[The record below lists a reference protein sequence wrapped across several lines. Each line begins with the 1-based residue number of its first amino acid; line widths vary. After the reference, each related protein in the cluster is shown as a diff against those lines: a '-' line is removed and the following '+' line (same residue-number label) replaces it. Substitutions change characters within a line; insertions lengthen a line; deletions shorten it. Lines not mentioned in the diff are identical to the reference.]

1 MNLSY
6 LIFKKYLY
14 LFLIFF
20 SLNSFFLSTNSAF
33 SKNLIIE
40 NIEISKNFDE
50 KFDRNKVIN
59 EGFNLAFDEIIL
71 KIVQSK
77 DQKKINNLSL
87 ANIKLLIEN
96 FSIKE
101 EKFLND
107 KYHVSLDVEFN
118 KRKIFNLFEKKNIF
132 PSLPKKKKVMFIPI
146 MVDEENNDLILFSE
160 NEFYKNWIS
169 ENDKKDLIEYVL
181 PNEDLED
188 INLIRER
195 YSELENYNFEE
206 IINKYSLDSYIISL
220 FYKNSEKIRVLSKIN
235 LNNRLVL
242 DNQVYKNFNSQNEL
256 KTIIRETKI
265 IFNDLW
271 KKENQVN
278 TSIKLPLIISLD
290 LNENKKI
297 KIFENIIENLDLVSN
312 FYISKIDNK
321 KIYYTLIYN
330 GTPKAFITNIEEAGY
345 QLDFSKKIWDFK

>member
-1 MNLSY
+1 MNLNY

-14 LFLIFF
+14 LFLILF

-59 EGFNLAFDEIIL
+59 EGFNLAFEEIVF

-101 EKFLND
+101 EKFLNN

-118 KRKIFNLFEKKNIF
+118 KRKIFNLFEQKNIF
-132 PSLPKKKKVMFIPI
+132 PSLPNKKKVMFIPI
-146 MVDEENNDLILFSE
+146 LVDEEKNDLILFSE
-160 NEFYKNWIS
+160 NEFYIHWID

-195 YSELENYNFEE
+195 YDELENYNFEE

-220 FYKNSEKIRVLSKIN
+220 FYKN
-235 LNNRLVL
+235 
-242 DNQVYKNFNSQNEL
+242 FNSQKEL
-256 KTIIRETKI
+256 KNIIRETKI

-278 TSIKLPLIISLD
+278 TSIKLPLIISVD

-297 KIFENIIENLDLVSN
+297 RTFENIIENLDLVSN
-312 FYISKIDNK
+312 LYISKIDNK

-330 GTPKAFITNIEEAGY
+330 GTPKAFISNIEDAGY

>member
-59 EGFNLAFDEIIL
+59 EGFYLAFEEIVS

-101 EKFLND
+101 EKFLNN

-118 KRKIFNLFEKKNIF
+118 RRKIFNLFEKKNIF
-132 PSLPKKKKVMFIPI
+132 PSLPTKKKVMFIPI
-146 MVDEENNDLILFSE
+146 LVDEEKNDLILFSE
-160 NEFYKNWIS
+160 NEFYMHWIN

-195 YSELENYNFEE
+195 YTELENYNFEE

-278 TSIKLPLIISLD
+278 TSIKLPLIISVD

-321 KIYYTLIYN
+321 KIYYTLVYN
-330 GTPKAFITNIEEAGY
+330 GTPKSFINNIENTGY

>member
-14 LFLIFF
+14 LFLIIF

-50 KFDRNKVIN
+50 KFDRDKVIN
-59 EGFNLAFDEIIL
+59 EGFNLAFEEIVL

-77 DQKKINNLSL
+77 DQKKIKNLSL

-107 KYHVSLDVEFN
+107 KYYVSLDVEFN
-118 KRKIFNLFEKKNIF
+118 KRKIFNLFEQKNIF
-132 PSLPKKKKVMFIPI
+132 PSLPKKKKVMFLPI
-146 MVDEENNDLILFSE
+146 LVDEEKNNLILFSE
-160 NEFYKNWIS
+160 NEFYMHWID
-169 ENDKKDLIEYVL
+169 ENDKKNLIEYVL

-278 TSIKLPLIISLD
+278 TSIKLPLIISVN

-297 KIFENIIENLDLVSN
+297 ENFEKIIEN
-312 FYISKIDNK
+312 
-321 KIYYTLIYN
+321 
-330 GTPKAFITNIEEAGY
+330 
-345 QLDFSKKIWDFK
+345 

>member
-1 MNLSY
+1 MNLNY

-20 SLNSFFLSTNSAF
+20 SLNSFFLSTNCAF

-40 NIEISKNFDE
+40 NIEISKNFDD

-59 EGFNLAFDEIIL
+59 DGFNLAFKEIVF

-87 ANIKLLIEN
+87 ANIKLLIES

-107 KYHVSLDVEFN
+107 KYYVSLDVEFN
-118 KRKIFNLFEKKNIF
+118 KRKIFNLFEQKNIF
-132 PSLPKKKKVMFIPI
+132 PSLPKKKKIMFIPI
-146 MVDEENNDLILFSE
+146 LVDEEENDLILFSE
-160 NEFYKNWIS
+160 NEFYKNWIN

-235 LNNRLVL
+235 LNNRLIL
-242 DNQVYKNFNSQNEL
+242 DNQVYKNFNSQDEL
-256 KTIIRETKI
+256 KKIIRETKI

-278 TSIKLPLIISLD
+278 TSIKLPLIISIDLD
-290 LNENKKI
+290 ENKKI
-297 KIFENIIENLDLVSN
+297 KNFENIIENLDLISN

-330 GTPKAFITNIEEAGY
+330 GTPKAFIGNIEDAGY
-345 QLDFSKKIWDFK
+345 QIDFRKKIWDFK